1 MDRIGP
7 MHQAGSDSLLTAQ
20 TFFSLLTKHFDGDCD
35 DSKFKGELFGL
46 GTNHTKYKN
55 GKFTGSSNEAKMGSS
70 ASASASASSSVR
82 ERDSSSHRDNRESL
96 SHRDSREAASSNGG
110 RDMQM
115 QYR

>member
-20 TFFSLLTKHFDGDCD
+20 TYFSLLTKHFDGDCD

-55 GKFTGSSNEAKMGSS
+55 GKFTGSSNEAKVGSS
-70 ASASASASSSVR
+70 TSA
-82 ERDSSSHRDNRESL
+82 RDSSSHRDNRESL
-96 SHRDSREAASSNGG
+96 SHRESREASGGNGG
-110 RDMQM
+110 NMQM